1 MSLQAKLQ
9 EDLKVAMKSGD
20 TVARETLRMAIAA
33 LKNKRIETGEDL
45 AESDELQVLQKE
57 VKKRQDSAEQYAN
70 ANRPELAESEQAEM
84 VVLQRYLPKALSED
98 EVRSIVQATIT
109 ELGVSSKKEMGQVM
123 KAVMAAHKG
132 KVDGK
137 LVQRLAGALLG

>member
-137 LVQRLAGALLG
+137 LVQRLAGELLG